1 MTMRYSRSDGPAG
14 HTEPADAAAD
24 WLVRADRGDMSPED
38 ERAFHDWL
46 AEPAN
51 ASAYEKARRTWAI
64 FDDCAGD
71 QHIRAL
77 RKAAQD
83 AGRTAARLRRVKVIS
98 VAAAAACLA
107 LMVAGAF
114 LVSRPDTPT
123 VVASSGDTGAASV
136 PEAVVTQSYSTQKG
150 ERLNVVLAD
159 NTAVTLNTDTEIDV
173 EYTPGER
180 RVHLLRGQAFFEVAK
195 NPARPFVVAAADR
208 RVVALGTQF
217 DVRLAPSQFQVLL
230 VEGKVAVQRDHT
242 LSGEREDRP
251 AGEVILH
258 PGQKLTASLGLA
270 EQISEVDVDRQLMWR
285 TGFVEFDDVLL
296 EAAVAEMNRYS
307 RDPVVIRD
315 PRVASLRV
323 SGVFRTGQLDRFL
336 ETVSELLPVAVE
348 REAGRKIELTW
359 SGT

>member
-1 MTMRYSRSDGPAG
+1 METV
-14 HTEPADAAAD
+14 DAAAD
-24 WLVRADRGDMSPED
+24 WLARADRGAMTPD
-38 ERAFHDWL
+38 EECQFQDWL

-51 ASAYEKARRTWAI
+51 ARAYERARRTWAV

-83 AGRTAARLRRVKVIS
+83 AGRDAARLRRIKVTA
-98 VAAAAACLA
+98 VAAMAACLA
-107 LMVAGAF
+107 LVIGGTF
-114 LVSRPDTPT
+114 LMGRSDMPT
-123 VVASSGDTGAASV
+123 VVASGATDGATA
-136 PEAVVTQSYSTQKG
+136 PEETVTQSYSTRKG
-150 ERLNVVLAD
+150 ERLSVVLAD
-159 NTAVTLNTDTEIDV
+159 NTAVTLNTDTQIDV
-173 EYTPGER
+173 DYTPSER
-180 RVHLLRGQAFFEVAK
+180 RVHLVRGQAFFEVAK
-195 NPARPFVVAAADR
+195 NPNRPFVVAAADR

-217 DVRLAPSQFQVLL
+217 DVRLAPGQFQVLL
-230 VEGKVAVQRDHT
+230 VEGRVAVQRDHA
-242 LSGEREDRP
+242 LSVERESLP
-251 AGEVILH
+251 EKEVILH

-270 EQISEVDVDRQLMWR
+270 EQVSEVDVDRQLMWR

-315 PRVASLRV
+315 PRVAALRV

-336 ETVSELLPVAVE
+336 ETVSELLPVAVD
-348 REAGRKIELTW
+348 RDAGRKIELTW